1 MLEGKS
7 QMAPWFG
14 KSTAPFEDVE
24 RFYAH
29 WEGFTTLNTFASRD
43 KWDVREAPDR
53 RVRSPLN

>member
-1 MLEGKS
+1 
-7 QMAPWFG
+7 MAPWFG